1 MKKINIKLGLV
12 LCLLFNIIP
21 AHAISTHNIF
31 VTTFSILSYAKWSTA
46 VQTPSF
52 CVIDNTSLAN
62 QFKTVSQQYNQ
73 NYQIH
78 SISLNDLSS
87 FSCQVV
93 FFSTLT
99 PQQEQSTLN
108 DQAQPILSFSTN
120 NSACEVGSSFCL
132 YKKNQ
137 LTSFKVNL
145 DSLSQSKVRIDP
157 RVLLLAKP
165 AEQRWYATFIKPP
178 RCRIYFNARNWR
190 SLHLHLRS
198 VRLSSSS
205 FLPIPWTLMPN
216 RVSPYSPTH

>member
-1 MKKINIKLGLV
+1 M
-12 LCLLFNIIP
+12 LFNISP

-31 VTTFSILSYAKWSTA
+31 VTTFSILSYAKWHTS

-52 CVIDNTSLAN
+52 CVIDNHSLAN

-78 SISLNDLSS
+78 SIGLNDLNSTT
-87 FSCQVV
+87 CQVI

-108 DQAQPILSFSTN
+108 NQAQPALSFSN
-120 NSACEVGSSFCL
+120 NNIACEVGSAFCL
-132 YKKNQ
+132 YKRNQ

-165 AEQRWYATFIKPP
+165 VEQK
-178 RCRIYFNARNWR
+178 
-190 SLHLHLRS
+190 
-198 VRLSSSS
+198 
-205 FLPIPWTLMPN
+205 
-216 RVSPYSPTH
+216 